1 MAWNPQHKQQ
11 GREKILNAA
20 ARLFA
25 SQGFEN
31 TGINDIMAAAG
42 MTRGA
47 FYSHFNSKSELYQQA
62 LVNAALQRFRSALTD
77 PADQDSALDFEHL
90 VNVYLNPAH
99 PEGRQGGCPMA
110 FLVTDIAQRD
120 DEVRST
126 YTQLFKGMLR
136 RIQEAT
142 GNERPESLQQIVLMV
157 GGVAIARAINDG
169 NLRQELLEAC
179 KKGLLDT

>member
-11 GREKILNAA
+11 SREKILKAA

-47 FYSHFNSKSELYQQA
+47 FYSHFKSKSELYQQA
-62 LVNAALQRFRSALTD
+62 LVDAAIQRFRTALVN

-90 VNVYLNPAH
+90 VNVYLDPAH
-99 PEGRQGGCPMA
+99 PDGKQGGCPMA

-120 DEVRST
+120 EDVRST
-126 YTQLFKGMLR
+126 YTRLFQGMLQR
-136 RIQEAT
+136 LQQAT
-142 GNERPESLQQIVLMV
+142 GHERQESLQQIVLMV

-169 NLRQELLEAC
+169 VLRQELLDAC
-179 KKGLLDT
+179 KDGVLDL